1 MIMAIVLEIAAFFV
15 NSLDSVINA
24 LLNFIFKFTLR
35 SNSLLILL
43 GEIHPLKRN
52 YVHCCTRYQRLTLL
66 PKISLPLLTK
76 DVVLLTR
83 IMKSLLSMEANIN
96 IILVQVSIVSL
107 NKVRIVIKVH
117 IYLDPSTQGNAGQ
130 DNATC
135 MTL

>member
-1 MIMAIVLEIAAFFV
+1 MYIAVQDMI
-15 NSLDSVINA
+15 SD
-24 LLNFIFKFTLR
+24 
-35 SNSLLILL
+35 
-43 GEIHPLKRN
+43 
-52 YVHCCTRYQRLTLL
+52 YQRLTLL

-96 IILVQVSIVSL
+96 IILVQVVSIVSL
-107 NKVRIVIKVH
+107 KKVWIVVKVH

-130 DNATC
+130 DATC